1 MNFEVP
7 GSVPWW
13 LRLWQVRPLGCNSLQ
28 DWKTITRWEATAWSF
43 CRRDSNAW
51 LNLAWGEPGNF
62 GTGYWGR
69 KIQELLS
76 WFVRRLPNSSR
87 LSWCCWN
94 QPLLWTAAT
103 ACTTQD
109 PAERKLKLT
118 TELNNGRLAMVAM
131 TAMLIQSGTPSGD
144 QLQSPHLGYDQNF
157 PKWRVYSLW
166 EVSIFG
172 KLNWDLKNENMVSKQ
187 REHVVTFR
195 TIKNLYVNCTLQK
208 N

>member
-1 MNFEVP
+1 MSELHRSYCSCFSLWVLKFQDQSLGGFAYGKYGRLAAIVSKIGKNHKM
-7 GSVPWW
+7 GSNC
-13 LRLWQVRPLGCNSLQ
+13 LILAGSLGV
-28 DWKTITRWEATAWSF
+28 F
-43 CRRDSNAW
+43 CRRHSNPW

-76 WFVRRLPNSSR
+76 WFFRRLPNSSR

-144 QLQSPHLGYDQNF
+144 QLQSTHLGYDQNLR
-157 PKWRVYSLW
+157 KRRVN
-166 EVSIFG
+166 SI
-172 KLNWDLKNENMVSKQ
+172 
-187 REHVVTFR
+187 
-195 TIKNLYVNCTLQK
+195 
-208 N
+208 